1 MKRVPL
7 DSTAIAAVTYEEQN
21 RTLDVEFREGET
33 YRYFHVPEFV
43 YQELLKAESAGAFWN
58 SVKDQY
64 EFVLLKPD

>member
-33 YRYFHVPEFV
+33 YGYFNVPEFV
-43 YQELLKAESAGAFWN
+43 YQDLLKAESAGAFWN

-64 EFVLLKPD
+64 EFVLQET